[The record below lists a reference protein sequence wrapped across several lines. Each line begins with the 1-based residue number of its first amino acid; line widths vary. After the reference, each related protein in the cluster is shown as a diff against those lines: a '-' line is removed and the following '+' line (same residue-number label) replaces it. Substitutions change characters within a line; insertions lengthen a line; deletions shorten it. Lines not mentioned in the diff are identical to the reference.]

1 MKKLI
6 VLAVIGLLFIQP
18 NAQAVPKKIT
28 VNSLK
33 LLTTIGLPS
42 EVSGVVVSGKNIIVF
57 GTQNSKAY
65 AKALNSTGTELWKLQ
80 LDQSQA
86 SIATAAV
93 VDSIGDVW
101 ITGATPLPATTTTAP
116 PTAIN
121 PDNAAMP
128 PTSFIGDLKALTVWK
143 VSSTG
148 VLVATYTSPT
158 SNVIFPTSI
167 ALDDSGIA
175 IVGSIADEK
184 INAGFIVFMSSSGLF
199 SKVLQIGSAST
210 TIESVTRNSD
220 KTFTLVG
227 SSSETIAGKRLA
239 GLTDGVI
246 VKVTKSL
253 KITSVVRSSVNK
265 GKRIWNSTS
274 PSLLLGGEVVVGN
287 KSEVAVTKF
296 SSRYVPSWTFRF
308 AGTGPALTTGSTQLL
323 FLSSGAIPALAW
335 NPKVPTALLITF
347 NSKGAISGADSAPVG
362 QRLLIGSLDSKDF
375 GPLVVTSSGDIVSIF
390 VRNTR

>member
-1 MKKLI
+1 MKKFI

-18 NAQAVPKKIT
+18 NAQAVPKKIP

-86 SIATAAV
+86 SIATAAI
-93 VDSIGDVW
+93 VDSIGDIW

-148 VLVATYTSPT
+148 VLVSTYTSPT

-274 PSLLLGGEVVVGN
+274 ASLLLGGEVVVGN

-296 SSRYVPSWTFRF
+296 SSRYVPSWTF
-308 AGTGPALTTGSTQLL
+308 
-323 FLSSGAIPALAW
+323 
-335 NPKVPTALLITF
+335 
-347 NSKGAISGADSAPVG
+347 
-362 QRLLIGSLDSKDF
+362 
-375 GPLVVTSSGDIVSIF
+375 
-390 VRNTR
+390 